1 MRRILYKL
9 FHIEEALEA
18 NARDIQKKSRALAGL
33 RAEQQ
38 QHDKALED
46 ARADQ
51 ARARTAVV
59 REEKKVKKA
68 EKTVESKVGGLSL

>member
-1 MRRILYKL
+1 MHRILYKL

-18 NARDIQKKSRALAGL
+18 NTRDIQMKSRALAGL
-33 RAEQQ
+33 CAEQQ

-51 ARARTAVV
+51 ARACTAVV
-59 REEKKVKKA
+59 HEEKTVKKV
-68 EKTVESKVGGLSL
+68 EKTVESRVS